1 MPRAGEKN
9 FEGEASVSSRG
20 ADAKTRRASRD
31 DAKNARF
38 APTRMAPSVRMDRVA
53 SSGRSQRRVERER
66 APRFGASTGISP
78 IPTVRWVNLWFCRNG
93 CRELAHLLVAC
104 EAQPGGVRPAED
116 DSLRC
121 RAVVAHAS
129 HSYSLLGD
137 ATRCDVSF
145 PRFVTTLG

>member
-20 ADAKTRRASRD
+20 ADAKTRRASRV

-38 APTRMAPSVRMDRVA
+38 APTRMDPSVRMDRVA

-78 IPTVRWVNLWFCRNG
+78 IPTVPWLNLVFAVMGAGSWRTCLSHARHS
-93 CRELAHLLVAC
+93 R
-104 EAQPGGVRPAED
+104 AE
-116 DSLRC
+116 SARQKMTAF
-121 RAVVAHAS
+121 AVEQ
-129 HSYSLLGD
+129 
-137 ATRCDVSF
+137 
-145 PRFVTTLG
+145 